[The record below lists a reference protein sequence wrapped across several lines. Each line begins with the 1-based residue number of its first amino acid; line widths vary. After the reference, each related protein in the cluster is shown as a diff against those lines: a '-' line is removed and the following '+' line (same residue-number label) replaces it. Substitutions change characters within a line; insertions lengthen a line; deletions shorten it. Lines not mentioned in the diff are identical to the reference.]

1 MNDSQAPPY
10 TNNTCKYIQE
20 HQDCMMNGRPDQ
32 KYLHWRWKP
41 NKCELPRIDSRTA
54 LDSMR
59 GKSMVFVGDSIARN
73 QFQAL
78 LCALSQAFL
87 SLSLSLSNSVLTS
100 RLRCQIISLAYSLL
114 CFLVSMGVNT
124 QALGNCCSKPILNH

>member
-1 MNDSQAPPY
+1 MHDSQAPPY

-32 KYLHWRWKP
+32 KYLYWRWKP

-87 SLSLSLSNSVLTS
+87 SLSFSLILSSG
-100 RLRCQIISLAYSLL
+100 LRCQIISLLAYSLL
-114 CFLVSMGVNT
+114 CFLVSIGVNT

>member
-1 MNDSQAPPY
+1 VHDSQAPPY

-32 KYLHWRWKP
+32 KYLYWRWKP

-87 SLSLSLSNSVLTS
+87 SLSFSLILSSG
-100 RLRCQIISLAYSLL
+100 LRCQIISLLAYSLL